1 MNRGADAAP
10 SRSRSVGLATLVLTG
25 LCMLGFATSGALAG
39 QASPLQSPTAP
50 TTSATTLAEAPPPPP
65 VPDPKPAPKP
75 DPKPARPK
83 QRVRTP
89 PPPPPPPPPA
99 PVERAARRPIVTTAQ
114 RTSAPPAPR
123 ARPRRAVAP
132 KRSSPATAP
141 RSRKPQP
148 GAARRARRDDPPVRR
163 RRPAKAELA
172 TPIAAPR
179 QTIHLDAP
187 PVRFLTPSESAPVIA
202 IPAILPLLGLGVFL
216 LLGAS
221 VASTR
226 RVPWPEVAE
235 PLYAHR
241 HNLATVGC
249 GAIALA
255 LLWLNAAVLF

>member
-50 TTSATTLAEAPPPPP
+50 TTSAATLAEAPPPPP

-75 DPKPARPK
+75 DAKPARPK

-89 PPPPPPPPPA
+89 PPPPPA
-99 PVERAARRPIVTTAQ
+99 PVERAARRPITTTAQ
-114 RTSAPPAPR
+114 PASAPPKPR
-123 ARPRRAVAP
+123 ARPRRAAAP

-163 RRPAKAELA
+163 RKPARAERP
-172 TPIAAPR
+172 TPLVPPR
-179 QTIHLDAP
+179 QTIDLDAP
-187 PVRFLTPSESAPVIA
+187 PVRFLTPSESAPAIA